1 MLHKK
6 LFTHLLRLN
15 TIFIISVWIT
25 LVSGKGIVAQE
36 INMDNLMV
44 KPAPNMEHVCTL
56 DPTDIDAHFYIAPDR
71 ELAKNFQA
79 AATSTFEVNY
89 RVDIGNACGDTAW
102 PNEVFEAF
110 EYAMDI
116 WSVHLS
122 SNVPIRID
130 AVWTELGERTLGSAG
145 PTRVVQLPG
154 VGMPD
159 TWYTISQL
167 SAMANRV
174 IRDEIDGVEH
184 DVRINI
190 NCNFSDW
197 YFGTDANTP
206 AGRIDFV
213 SVVLH
218 EIGHG
223 IGFIGG
229 ISVPT
234 DDDQEVIEETGT
246 IGLGS
251 PLQPLVYDRFAIDG
265 NTNSI
270 LNSAVYPNP
279 SNAIFEAVTGRRG
292 GLFFDGEDALFT
304 LAELPIETATLY
316 TPEEYTPGSSYS
328 HVDQETFTNTPN
340 ALMRPRIDR
349 AFAVHSP
356 GPLFC
361 GMLSDMGWPLGV
373 GCLSFLAADAQI
385 AVDRNRIE
393 FGVSNVGSTVQQTI
407 TISSNNDSAEML
419 SGGLTVD
426 NDNFS
431 IEGETSFGLQPGTEA
446 QFTIQY
452 VPQTDERHSGNLTI
466 FHNANN
472 IPSPIVIPLS
482 GEALQADQIVRL
494 EQSFPNPSVATAGT
508 SPTIP
513 FVISEDSDVRLD
525 LYSIDGRHIHSLVN
539 SRRAAGRYNEM
550 PDMSNLSSGVYIYR
564 LIVGNKVESK
574 KLMYVR

>member
-6 LFTHLLRLN
+6 LLTPQLRLN
-15 TIFIISVWIT
+15 TLLIVSVWIT
-25 LVSGKGIVAQE
+25 LFSAKGVLAQE
-36 INMDNLMV
+36 INMDNLLV
-44 KPAPNMEHVCTL
+44 RPAPNMEHVCTL

-79 AATSTFEVNY
+79 AATSTFEVDY
-89 RVDIGNACGDTAW
+89 RVNIGNACGDTTW
-102 PNEVFEAF
+102 PSEVFEAF

-130 AVWTELGERTLGSAG
+130 AVWTELEGNTLGSAG
-145 PTRVVQLPG
+145 PTRIVRDPDI
-154 VGMPD
+154 GMAN
-159 TWYTISQL
+159 TWYTLAQL

-174 IRDEIDGVEH
+174 IRDEIDGVDH
-184 DVRINI
+184 DIQINI
-190 NCNFSDW
+190 NCNFSAW

-223 IGFIGG
+223 IGFIGS
-229 ISVPT
+229 IVVPT
-234 DDDQEVIEETGT
+234 DDDLEVVDESGSV
-246 IGLGS
+246 GLGS
-251 PLQPLVYDRFAIDG
+251 PPIPLIYDRFAIDG
-265 NTNSI
+265 NLNSI
-270 LNSAVYPNP
+270 LNTAVYPNP
-279 SNAIFEAVTGRRG
+279 SNAIFDAVTGGRG

-304 LAELPIETATLY
+304 LAEFPAETAMLY
-316 TPEEYTPGSSYS
+316 TPEEYAPGSSYS
-328 HVDQETFTNTPN
+328 HVDQEKFSNTPN

-349 AFAVHSP
+349 AFAIHSP

-373 GCLSFLAADAQI
+373 GCLSFLGADAQI
-385 AVDRNRIE
+385 AVDTNQID
-393 FGVSNVGSTVQQTI
+393 FGVSNEGSTVQKTI
-407 TISSNNDSAEML
+407 TIRSDNDSEEML
-419 SGGLTVD
+419 SGGLSVD

-431 IEGETSFGLQPGTEA
+431 IIGETAFGLQPGIET

-452 VPQTDERHSGNLTI
+452 VPQNDEQHSGSLTI

-472 IPSPIVIPLS
+472 IASPIVIPLT
-482 GEALQADQIVRL
+482 GEALQADQVVRL
-494 EQSFPNPSVATAGT
+494 EQSFPNPTVAAAGT

-525 LYSIDGRHIHSLVN
+525 LYTIDGRHIRSLVN
-539 SRRAAGRYNEM
+539 NRRTAGRYNER
-550 PDMSNLSSGVYIYR
+550 PDMSNLASGVYIYR

>member
-6 LFTHLLRLN
+6 LLTPQLRLN
-15 TIFIISVWIT
+15 TLLIVSVWIT
-25 LVSGKGIVAQE
+25 LFSAKGVLAQE
-36 INMDNLMV
+36 INMDNLLV
-44 KPAPNMEHVCTL
+44 RPAPNMEHVCTL

-71 ELAKNFQA
+71 ELVKNFQA
-79 AATSTFEVNY
+79 AATSTFEVDY
-89 RVDIGNACGDTAW
+89 RVNIGNACGDTTW
-102 PNEVFEAF
+102 PSEVFEAF

-130 AVWTELGERTLGSAG
+130 AVWTELEGNTLGSAG
-145 PTRVVQLPG
+145 PTRIVRDPDI
-154 VGMPD
+154 GMAN
-159 TWYTISQL
+159 TWYTLAQL

-174 IRDEIDGVEH
+174 IRDEIDGVDH
-184 DVRINI
+184 DIQINI
-190 NCNFSDW
+190 NCNFSAW

-223 IGFIGG
+223 IGFFGSIV
-229 ISVPT
+229 VPT
-234 DDDQEVIEETGT
+234 DDDLEVVDESGSV
-246 IGLGS
+246 GLGS
-251 PLQPLVYDRFAIDG
+251 PPIPLIYDRFAIDG
-265 NTNSI
+265 NLNSI
-270 LNSAVYPNP
+270 LNTAVYPNP
-279 SNAIFEAVTGRRG
+279 SNAIFDAVTGGRG

-304 LAELPIETATLY
+304 LAEFPAETAMLY
-316 TPEEYTPGSSYS
+316 TPEEYAPGSSYS
-328 HVDQETFTNTPN
+328 HVDQEKFSNTPN

-349 AFAVHSP
+349 AFAIHSP

-373 GCLSFLAADAQI
+373 GCLSFLGADAQI
-385 AVDRNRIE
+385 AVDTNQID
-393 FGVSNVGSTVQQTI
+393 FGVSNEGSTVQKTI
-407 TISSNNDSAEML
+407 TIRSDNDSEEML
-419 SGGLTVD
+419 SGGLSVD

-431 IEGETSFGLQPGTEA
+431 IIGETAFGLQPGIET

-452 VPQTDERHSGNLTI
+452 VPQNDEQHSGSLTI

-472 IPSPIVIPLS
+472 IASPIVIPLT
-482 GEALQADQIVRL
+482 GEALQADQVVRL
-494 EQSFPNPSVATAGT
+494 EQSFPNPTVAAAGT

-525 LYSIDGRHIHSLVN
+525 LYTIDGRHIRSLVN
-539 SRRAAGRYNEM
+539 NRRTAGRYNER
-550 PDMSNLSSGVYIYR
+550 PDMSNLASGVYIYR

>member
-6 LFTHLLRLN
+6 LLTPQLRLN
-15 TIFIISVWIT
+15 TLLIVSVWIT
-25 LVSGKGIVAQE
+25 LFSAKGVLAQE
-36 INMDNLMV
+36 INMDNLLV
-44 KPAPNMEHVCTL
+44 RPAPNMEHVCTL

-79 AATSTFEVNY
+79 AATSTFEVDY
-89 RVDIGNACGDTAW
+89 RVNIGNACGDTTW
-102 PNEVFEAF
+102 PSEVFEAF

-130 AVWTELGERTLGSAG
+130 AVWTELEGNTLGSAG
-145 PTRVVQLPG
+145 PTRIVRDPDI
-154 VGMPD
+154 GMAN
-159 TWYTISQL
+159 TWYTLAQL

-174 IRDEIDGVEH
+174 IRDEIDGVDH
-184 DVRINI
+184 DIQINI
-190 NCNFSDW
+190 NCNFSAW

-223 IGFIGG
+223 IGFFGSIV
-229 ISVPT
+229 VPT
-234 DDDQEVIEETGT
+234 DDDLEVVDESGSV
-246 IGLGS
+246 GLGS
-251 PLQPLVYDRFAIDG
+251 PPIPLIYDRFAIDG
-265 NTNSI
+265 NLNSI
-270 LNSAVYPNP
+270 LNTAVYPNP
-279 SNAIFEAVTGRRG
+279 SNAIFDAVTGGRG

-304 LAELPIETATLY
+304 LAEFPAETAMLY
-316 TPEEYTPGSSYS
+316 TPEEYAPGSSYS
-328 HVDQETFTNTPN
+328 HVDQEKFSNTPN

-349 AFAVHSP
+349 AFAIHSP

-373 GCLSFLAADAQI
+373 GCLSFLGADAQI
-385 AVDRNRIE
+385 AVDTNQID
-393 FGVSNVGSTVQQTI
+393 FGVSNEGSTVQKTI
-407 TISSNNDSAEML
+407 TIRSDNDSEEML
-419 SGGLTVD
+419 SGGLSVD

-431 IEGETSFGLQPGTEA
+431 IIGETAFGLQPGIET

-452 VPQTDERHSGNLTI
+452 VPQNDEQHSGSLTI

-472 IPSPIVIPLS
+472 IASPIVIPLT
-482 GEALQADQIVRL
+482 GEALQADQVVRL
-494 EQSFPNPSVATAGT
+494 EQSFPNPTVAAAGT

-525 LYSIDGRHIHSLVN
+525 LYTIDGRHIRSLVN
-539 SRRAAGRYNEM
+539 NRRTAGRYNER
-550 PDMSNLSSGVYIYR
+550 PDMSNLASGVYIYR